1 LQQRDRDTTET
12 RRHARQSV
20 IVVTIER
27 LEHNHERAA
36 IELLGSL
43 RVSLFGVAT
52 TRLHA
57 ALARDAASGAID
69 GRAALNGA
77 EVCGLVLAA
86 PSSYWRSALLTHWP
100 LALECA
106 AARLTRHNG
115 VRTSVAPSRAPL
127 LRVRGLPSRTWAEP
141 REAWRI
147 IIVGT
152 AEHVRGRGVAAR
164 LYRHL
169 MADRSLV
176 ARIAVDNTPSI
187 RLHESL
193 GWRIYPDGPL
203 LLAVHDRSALGYSAD
218 AAAG

>member
-1 LQQRDRDTTET
+1 M
-12 RRHARQSV
+12 
-20 IVVTIER
+20 TIEPLQR
-27 LEHNHERAA
+27 THERDAIALLAA
-36 IELLGSL
+36 L

-52 TRLHA
+52 PRLHA
-57 ALARDAASGAID
+57 ALARAAASGAID
-69 GRAALNGA
+69 GRVALNGT

-115 VRTSVAPSRAPL
+115 VTTPVAPRRAPL
-127 LRVRGLPSRTWAEP
+127 LRVRGLPSRTGAEP

-147 IIVGT
+147 IIVAT
-152 AEHVRGRGVAAR
+152 AEHARGQGVAAQ

-169 MADRSLV
+169 MTDRSLV
-176 ARIAVDNTPSI
+176 ARIAVDNTASI

-193 GWRIYPDGPL
+193 GWRIYPDGPV
-203 LLAVHDRSALGYSAD
+203 LLAVHDRGALGYSAD
-218 AAAG
+218 AATG

>member
-1 LQQRDRDTTET
+1 
-12 RRHARQSV
+12 
-20 IVVTIER
+20 VTIEPLQR
-27 LEHNHERAA
+27 THERDAIALLAA
-36 IELLGSL
+36 L

-52 TRLHA
+52 PRLHA

-69 GRAALNGA
+69 GRVALNGT

-115 VRTSVAPSRAPL
+115 VTTPVAPRRAPL

-147 IIVGT
+147 IIVAT
-152 AEHVRGRGVAAR
+152 AEHARGQGVAAQ

-176 ARIAVDNTPSI
+176 ARIAVDNTASI

-193 GWRIYPDGPL
+193 GWRIYPDGPV
-203 LLAVHDRSALGYSAD
+203 LLAVHDRDALGYSAD
-218 AAAG
+218 AATG

>member
-1 LQQRDRDTTET
+1 
-12 RRHARQSV
+12 
-20 IVVTIER
+20 
-27 LEHNHERAA
+27 
-36 IELLGSL
+36 LLGAL
-43 RVSLFGVAT
+43 RVSLFGVST
-52 TRLHA
+52 PRLHA
-57 ALARDAASGAID
+57 ALARDAANGAID
-69 GRAALNGA
+69 GRVALHGA
-77 EVCGLVLAA
+77 DFSGLVLAA
-86 PSSYWRSALLTHWP
+86 PSSYWRSALLTRLP
-100 LALECA
+100 LAIECA

-115 VRTSVAPSRAPL
+115 ATAPAASRPPIAP
-127 LRVRGLPSRTWAEP
+127 VRGLPSHTWNEP

-152 AEHVRGRGVAAR
+152 AEHARGQGVAAQ

-193 GWRIYPDGPL
+193 GWRIYPDGPV
-203 LLAVHDRSALGYSAD
+203 LLAVHDRNALRYSAEAD